1 MLMNQLKLHINYHY
15 KAILI
20 FWIVALIIKGSTSL
34 IDIKDIR
41 VGFLQ
46 DVFNNPSIA
55 IIFFI
60 VVSTFFIQLD
70 VFRLAVSFGTT
81 RLQFF
86 TGSVCYIAL
95 QAAFFSLFQMVF
107 LQDLFYRVESASLI
121 GGSIE
126 QFFVQFLLY
135 VTIASLFQG
144 IVIFQQ
150 RFNWIGCGV
159 GSIFFIGL
167 TSVCYDSGLKLTLT
181 KTEVLMNIPSFIIIS
196 SGLIVFYFVIS
207 GICIRKI
214 SLEQTV

>member
-1 MLMNQLKLHINYHY
+1 
-15 KAILI
+15 
-20 FWIVALIIKGSTSL
+20 SL

-55 IIFFI
+55 IMFFI

-86 TGSVCYIAL
+86 IGSVCYIAL
-95 QAAFFSLFQMVF
+95 QSAFFSLFQVLF
-107 LQDLFYRVESASLI
+107 LQDLFYRVESASLL

-150 RFNWIGCGV
+150 RFNWVGCGV

>member
-1 MLMNQLKLHINYHY
+1 M
-15 KAILI
+15 
-20 FWIVALIIKGSTSL
+20 
-34 IDIKDIR
+34 
-41 VGFLQ
+41 
-46 DVFNNPSIA
+46 
-55 IIFFI
+55 
-60 VVSTFFIQLD
+60 
-70 VFRLAVSFGTT
+70 
-81 RLQFF
+81 
-86 TGSVCYIAL
+86 
-95 QAAFFSLFQMVF
+95 
-107 LQDLFYRVESASLI
+107 ESASLL

-150 RFNWIGCGV
+150 RFNWVGCGV

>member
-1 MLMNQLKLHINYHY
+1 MLMKQLKLQIHYHY
-15 KAILI
+15 KAIFV
-20 FWIVALIIKGSTSL
+20 FWALAFIIQSL
-34 IDIKDIR
+34 PNFIDIRDIR
-41 VGFLQ
+41 IGFLQ
-46 DVFNNPSIA
+46 DVINNPSIA
-55 IIFFI
+55 VIFFV

-70 VFRLAVSFGTT
+70 LFHLAVSFGAT

-86 TGSVCYIAL
+86 IGSIGYIVL
-95 QAAFFSLFQMVF
+95 QSAFFSF
-107 LQDLFYRVESASLI
+107 LQILFLPGLFYHVESNSLL

-135 VTIASLFQG
+135 VTVASLFQG

-150 RFNWIGCGV
+150 RFNWMGCAI

-167 TSVCYDSGLKLTLT
+167 TSVCYNTGLKMTLT

-196 SGLIVFYFVIS
+196 IGLIMLYFLVS
-207 GICIRKI
+207 GIFIRKI

>member
-46 DVFNNPSIA
+46 DVFNNLSIA

-86 TGSVCYIAL
+86 IGSVCYIAL
-95 QAAFFSLFQMVF
+95 QSAFFSLFQMVF